1 MIDTA
6 GCSQPGC
13 DSRGQLVGH
22 YNLMAFDGAA
32 PTMGGGGSGTGVGSD
47 VLQWLGQ
54 RVYTLFQTVTTLTTL
69 SVALGGSGD
78 TFILRQ
84 RLGNAETTGQR
95 LMDEIEKQVLKSR
108 LEFMSKGV
116 DHANSRALRRLEDQ
130 YSEVKLKFQEAR
142 TASLLKQR
150 QYEPRAEGATGVPEK
165 RGGVGKGPGGVGSSE
180 VVFQSY
186 SEVDAAIAEVRGW
199 VRE

>member
-1 MIDTA
+1 
-6 GCSQPGC
+6 
-13 DSRGQLVGH
+13 
-22 YNLMAFDGAA
+22 
-32 PTMGGGGSGTGVGSD
+32 MGGGGAGSD

-78 TFILRQ
+78 TSILRQ

-142 TASLLKQR
+142 TASLLKRR
-150 QYEPRAEGATGVPEK
+150 QYEPRAEGASGVPEK
-165 RGGVGKGPGGVGSSE
+165 RNGAGKGPGGVGSSE

-186 SEVDAAIAEVRGW
+186 SEVDAAIAEVREELGGGRGNF
-199 VRE
+199 VPFPFFGPTL